1 MVYLAFTRG
10 SSDGPRHIHG
20 RGRRSPHGRG
30 RARGR
35 DRRSHTWRP
44 GLRDLARKESIHDV
58 VAIACRT
65 GIDIDTGLSE
75 SVNSPATNTAA
86 NKHVNASCRKHAS
99 ESAMTGTV

>member
-1 MVYLAFTRG
+1 MALAMFMAVAAAALMAVAVLVAVTAAATRG
-10 SSDGPRHIHG
+10 
-20 RGRRSPHGRG
+20 
-30 RARGR
+30 AL
-35 DRRSHTWRP
+35 
-44 GLRDLARKESIHDV
+44 GLRNLARKESIHDV